1 MGFDEIIKQLEK
13 HTKKELLD
21 LIVLMMNKNDNNR
34 QLIYNKFNHKNPKTD
49 GLERRIRK
57 EIEHLEGSYSET
69 YKLLTDYVETSTDT
83 EKILELSK
91 VVLEYFFIELEA
103 YGHRYPK
110 SLFDYILN
118 IFEIALKAAK
128 ELQDTKSAN
137 ELYCMIRFEQ
147 DGFYDYFYEI
157 FCNYFNT
164 DEDDNVIM
172 WDKE

>member
-1 MGFDEIIKQLEK
+1 MIFEEIVTQLEK

-21 LIVLMMNKNDNNR
+21 LILLLMNKNDNNR
-34 QLIYNKFNHKNPKTD
+34 QLIYNKLNHKNPNTT
-49 GLERRIRK
+49 GLEKRIRRK
-57 EIEHLEGSYSET
+57 IKSHDGSYYET

-83 EKILELSK
+83 GKILELSK

-103 YGHRYPK
+103 YGYRYPK

-147 DGFYDYFYEI
+147 EELHDCFNEKLL
-157 FCNYFNT
+157 NYFNT

-172 WDKE
+172 WERE